1 MKLKQSKVFKAG
13 IGYTIGNVMVKGIN
27 FLAIPIFSRL
37 LTTEEMGLYTVF
49 AAYEAVLFVF
59 IGMALHSSIRSA
71 KYEFEGKIDDFTSSI
86 MGIYWINLIV
96 ALFISIVF
104 NKILTKLLDLDLVTL
119 VMLVIYSFGIAV
131 VTLYN
136 ARISLDYE
144 YKKYI
149 KVSLASTI
157 GNVGLSLILIKTIF
171 NSSRGFGRVLELQ
184 FPLYLLQYILYMIYI
199 NVLDR
204 HLEKNIGSLE

>member
-1 MKLKQSKVFKAG
+1 
-13 IGYTIGNVMVKGIN
+13 
-27 FLAIPIFSRL
+27 
-37 LTTEEMGLYTVF
+37 
-49 AAYEAVLFVF
+49 
-59 IGMALHSSIRSA
+59 
-71 KYEFEGKIDDFTSSI
+71 

-144 YKKYI
+144 YKNT
-149 KVSLASTI
+149 LRF
-157 GNVGLSLILIKTIF
+157 L
-171 NSSRGFGRVLELQ
+171 
-184 FPLYLLQYILYMIYI
+184 
-199 NVLDR
+199 
-204 HLEKNIGSLE
+204 

>member
-71 KYEFEGKIDDFTSSI
+71 KNMSLRVKL
-86 MGIYWINLIV
+86 M
-96 ALFISIVF
+96 
-104 NKILTKLLDLDLVTL
+104 ILHHQLW
-119 VMLVIYSFGIAV
+119 
-131 VTLYN
+131 
-136 ARISLDYE
+136 E
-144 YKKYI
+144 Y
-149 KVSLASTI
+149 I
-157 GNVGLSLILIKTIF
+157 G
-171 NSSRGFGRVLELQ
+171 
-184 FPLYLLQYILYMIYI
+184 
-199 NVLDR
+199 
-204 HLEKNIGSLE
+204 

>member
-71 KYEFEGKIDDFTSSI
+71 KYEFEGKIDDKKRVSSAVHI
-86 MGIYWINLIV
+86 DGDSTADVVSNDDIEALI
-96 ALFISIVF
+96 A
-104 NKILTKLLDLDLVTL
+104 
-119 VMLVIYSFGIAV
+119 
-131 VTLYN
+131 
-136 ARISLDYE
+136 SLGQ
-144 YKKYI
+144 K
-149 KVSLASTI
+149 
-157 GNVGLSLILIKTIF
+157 
-171 NSSRGFGRVLELQ
+171 
-184 FPLYLLQYILYMIYI
+184 
-199 NVLDR
+199 
-204 HLEKNIGSLE
+204 